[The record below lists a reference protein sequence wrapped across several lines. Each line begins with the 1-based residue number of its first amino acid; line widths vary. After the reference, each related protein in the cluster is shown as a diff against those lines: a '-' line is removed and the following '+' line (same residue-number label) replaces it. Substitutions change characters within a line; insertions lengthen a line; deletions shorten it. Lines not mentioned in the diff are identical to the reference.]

1 MQRSSFEDFV
11 ALERRLQDAASPG
24 TRPGLSRLARLCRLL
39 DHPERSFR
47 AVHVVGTNGKG
58 STAATLASILAEA
71 HCSVGLYTSP
81 HLTCVDERIRLNGKT
96 LSFSLWQRG
105 SEVILEAIRK
115 DEKLA
120 LFPPTLFEVL
130 TALAFW
136 LFREVRCE
144 IAVFEAGMG
153 GRLDATNLLSRIIL
167 TLVTP
172 IAEDHSEYLGETLE
186 EIAGE
191 KFAVLRPGVPA
202 LFAGGG
208 VSLERQF
215 LERARK
221 IGAEGHLLSE
231 YPLDGITLSEE
242 GTFFG
247 LTFPKGERRFYRTP
261 LLGCHQAINASMALC
276 GAFFLRSLYPR
287 ISGQVLTE
295 GLAKT
300 RWPGRLEIIS
310 RNPFILLDGGHNPH
324 GLSATLSAVDEIWG
338 KKKGR
343 LAFFAAMADKDYRS
357 ELALIHG
364 GDWRILCT
372 EVPGVIR
379 GEKALTLAETAREIG
394 LDVIAADA
402 NLERAFAIARRE
414 SDFVLCCGS
423 LYLIG
428 ALKALWGG
436 RR

>member
-39 DHPERSFR
+39 GHPERSFR

-81 HLTCVDERIRLNGKT
+81 HLECVDERIRLNGKT
-96 LSFSLWQRG
+96 LSLPLWQRG
-105 SEVILEAIRK
+105 SEAILEAIRK

-153 GRLDATNLLSRIIL
+153 GRLDATNLLSRIVL

-202 LFAGGG
+202 LFAGGDA
-208 VSLERQF
+208 SLERQF

-231 YPLDGITLSEE
+231 CPLDGVTLSEE
-242 GTFFG
+242 GTSFG
-247 LTFPKGERRFYRTP
+247 LTFPKGERHFYRTP

-276 GAFFLRSLYPR
+276 GAFSLRSLYPR
-287 ISGQVLTE
+287 IGEQVLTE
-295 GLAKT
+295 GLTKT

-310 RNPFILLDGGHNPH
+310 RHPLILLDGGHNPH
-324 GLSATLSAVDEIWG
+324 GLAATLSAVDAIWG
-338 KKKGR
+338 KREGR

-364 GDWRILCT
+364 GGWRLLCT
-372 EVPGVIR
+372 EVPGVMR

-428 ALKALWGG
+428 ALKTLWGG